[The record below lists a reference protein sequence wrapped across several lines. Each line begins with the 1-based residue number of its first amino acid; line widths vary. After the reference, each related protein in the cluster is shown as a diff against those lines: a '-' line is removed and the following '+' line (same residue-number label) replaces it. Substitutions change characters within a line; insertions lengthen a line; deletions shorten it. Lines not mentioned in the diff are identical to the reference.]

1 MHTDPIADYLTRV
14 RNALQARHKRVDIP
28 ASNLKREMTK
38 ILLDQKYITRYSELK
53 DNPQGTIR
61 IFLKYQENRSVL
73 KGLTRVSKPGRR
85 VYVNHENLPRV
96 LDGLG
101 LAILSTSKG
110 LMTDKDAKKQ
120 KVGGEVLCYLW

>member
-1 MHTDPIADYLTRV
+1 MHTDPIADYLTRI
-14 RNALQARHKRVDIP
+14 RNALHARHKRVDIP

-53 DNPQGTIR
+53 DGPQGTIR
-61 IFLKYQENRSVL
+61 IFLKYQENGSVL

-85 VYVNHENLPRV
+85 VYTDYENLPRV

-101 LAILSTSKG
+101 TAIISTPKG
-110 LMTDKDAKKQ
+110 LMTDKEAKKQ
-120 KVGGEVLCYLW
+120 RVGGEVLCYLW